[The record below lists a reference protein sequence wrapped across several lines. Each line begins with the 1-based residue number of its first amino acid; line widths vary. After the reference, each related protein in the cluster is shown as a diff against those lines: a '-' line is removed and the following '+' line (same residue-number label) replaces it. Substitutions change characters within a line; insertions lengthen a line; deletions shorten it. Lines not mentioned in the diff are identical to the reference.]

1 MQVQQSGTPEAPH
14 VKLTIPRG
22 DTGAVEGIDY
32 FAGEPSALGT
42 ASPGTANGVAR
53 GDHVHPM
60 PTADDV
66 GALPVEGTAADASK
80 LGGVD
85 ASSYVQKSQIV
96 NNFATT
102 EAGFVADA
110 RALASLKAEIG
121 TITATTAIVN
131 ATGDTQ
137 IPYPEGINKNNV
149 FVVSAKCV
157 SKYGSMVDYAYDDF
171 AYYGEMTFTDSYI
184 KFTPYVAGNTT
195 QITLLLIAK

>member
-1 MQVQQSGTPEAPH
+1 MFSFRKTLQVATGAPGTQVQVQQSGTPEAPH

-102 EAGFVADA
+102 EAG
-110 RALASLKAEIG
+110 AE
-121 TITATTAIVN
+121 
-131 ATGDTQ
+131 TG
-137 IPYPEGINKNNV
+137 V
-149 FVVSAKCV
+149 MRSV
-157 SKYGSMVDYAYDDF
+157 
-171 AYYGEMTFTDSYI
+171 TDEEE
-184 KFTPYVAGNTT
+184 
-195 QITLLLIAK
+195 